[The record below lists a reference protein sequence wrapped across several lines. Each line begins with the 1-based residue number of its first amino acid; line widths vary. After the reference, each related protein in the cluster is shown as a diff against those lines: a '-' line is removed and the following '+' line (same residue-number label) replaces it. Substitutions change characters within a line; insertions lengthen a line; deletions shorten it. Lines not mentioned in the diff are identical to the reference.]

1 MAARRN
7 QIGKHVLVLP
17 IVKAIAEFVQIE
29 GQILLADVVVVP
41 HDPAFSNAQKDSIE
55 FVWTLPRTHSP
66 RAWPTVSCGIPART
80 NL

>member
-55 FVWTLPRTHSP
+55 FV
-66 RAWPTVSCGIPART
+66 
-80 NL
+80 